1 MKSLNNFVLLI
12 RYIEKDMH
20 YRHKQ
25 TYKIRA
31 GVLTSNDS
39 IIVVEKVLNRNILK
53 VLQLKNISR
62 KINNNNSSSLF
73 VLNTRFLLIF
83 LSIT

>member
-1 MKSLNNFVLLI
+1 MKSLNNFILSI

-31 GVLTSNDS
+31 GVYVLTSNDS
-39 IIVVEKVLNRNILK
+39 IIVYYSNSIVEL
-53 VLQLKNISR
+53 
-62 KINNNNSSSLF
+62 
-73 VLNTRFLLIF
+73 
-83 LSIT
+83 